1 MHSWIGSSHVGNHLA
16 EGVSA
21 NNSMR
26 LHFWQTKAH
35 AELFSQS
42 IPMKVM
48 PLVFMSIS
56 LRSNS
61 SCPQTG
67 QIRGMSPTRYRVV
80 GVTIDLAAALRPAPI
95 LPSVFFMGVSFS
107 SRTSEV
113 WHGGE
118 WMSRAKRTRD
128 VTRRCHYRLVLPLH
142 GVGGSGRPRTQVP
155 EDEKVNAALPAAPP
169 SPTPSSTV
177 TALPS
182 DEIATRPL

>member
-1 MHSWIGSSHVGNHLA
+1 
-16 EGVSA
+16 
-21 NNSMR
+21 MR

-107 SRTSEV
+107 SRTSK
-113 WHGGE
+113 
-118 WMSRAKRTRD
+118 SAD
-128 VTRRCHYRLVLPLH
+128 DRRLGVIELAVEGLNGHSARRLVRLLH
-142 GVGGSGRPRTQVP
+142 GLWSGFLQVRW
-155 EDEKVNAALPAAPP
+155 DNNCIFIRG
-169 SPTPSSTV
+169 T
-177 TALPS
+177 
-182 DEIATRPL
+182 IPLKLAEGISNEPLITL

>member
-1 MHSWIGSSHVGNHLA
+1 
-16 EGVSA
+16 
-21 NNSMR
+21 MR

-107 SRTSEV
+107 SRTVLFTNALGLHQLTSALRV
-113 WHGGE
+113 PLQTAARKCKLRPPPHK
-118 WMSRAKRTRD
+118 SVVRQSPSIDPLLFSQAIFKSTR
-128 VTRRCHYRLVLPLH
+128 
-142 GVGGSGRPRTQVP
+142 
-155 EDEKVNAALPAAPP
+155 PAVAPYPP
-169 SPTPSSTV
+169 SLRKGV
-177 TALPS
+177 TQEKLKA
-182 DEIATRPL
+182 EIGKLK